1 MEIINRELPLSRLFP
16 TILVLILAASCSR
29 GGEPQANGG
38 KPPGFKV
45 KLAAVESGTI
55 DKVYDVGI
63 ANLLS
68 RKSVTL
74 LPQVDGQVTN
84 IFVKYGDQ
92 VAAGAPIIQ
101 VDPAK
106 QQASVNS
113 YQAATESARAD
124 IANAQATLKSLEA
137 QRLSKVSDL
146 KFNQQQYQRYA
157 TLYNQGA
164 TTLQN
169 VDQYRNSLD
178 AARASLDAI
187 DEQIRA
193 QQASI
198 AKTQRA
204 LQQSQENVKQQ
215 QVQLQY
221 YKITAPFAG
230 TVGDIP
236 VKIGDYVTTAT
247 KLTTINQNQPLE
259 VRMSIPVE
267 IAPQVHTGMLVR
279 LLDQQ
284 SRVIGTSKVFF
295 ISPNIR
301 SEDRSVI
308 IKSLYD
314 NTANQLRTDGY
325 VSAQVVLDEHPG
337 VLVPTT
343 AISRIGGQSFVFVAQ
358 TPTQS
363 EPAKSPQEQS
373 KPATPKLVAKQKP
386 VKLGDIRGNEIQV
399 IEGLQPGEK
408 IVTAGILN
416 LTDGAPIIP
425 ES

>member
-1 MEIINRELPLSRLFP
+1 MKINMELPLGRLFP
-16 TILVLILAASCSR
+16 TILVLVVAAGCSH
-29 GGEPQANGG
+29 GGGPPPNGG

-45 KLAAVESGTI
+45 KLAPVESGTV
-55 DKVYDVGI
+55 DKVYDVGT
-63 ANLLS
+63 ASLQS

-74 LPQVDGQVTN
+74 QPQIDGQVTN

-92 VAAGAPIIQ
+92 VSEGTPIIQ

-137 QRLSKVSDL
+137 QRFSKISDL

-157 TLYNQGA
+157 ALYRQGA
-164 TTLQN
+164 TALQN
-169 VDQYRNSLD
+169 LDQYRNSLD
-178 AARASLDAI
+178 AARSSLAAI
-187 DEQIRA
+187 DEQISA
-193 QQASI
+193 QKANI

-230 TVGDIP
+230 IVGDIP
-236 VKIGDYVTTAT
+236 VKVGDYVTTST
-247 KLTTINQNQPLE
+247 KLTAINQNQPLE
-259 VRMSIPVE
+259 VNMSIPLE
-267 IAPQVHTGMLVR
+267 IAPQLHVGMPVR

-284 SRVIGTSKVFF
+284 GRVIGNSKVFF
-295 ISPNIR
+295 ISPSIANQTQ
-301 SEDRSVI
+301 SVL
-308 IKSLYD
+308 IKALYA
-314 NTANQLRTDGY
+314 NTANQLRVDGY
-325 VSAQVVLDEHPG
+325 VHAQVILDEHPG
-337 VLVPTT
+337 VLVPTE

-358 TPTQS
+358 TPTETEQAKSQPGQS
-363 EPAKSPQEQS
+363 PPAK
-373 KPATPKLVAKQKP
+373 PKLIAKQKP
-386 VKLGDIRGNEIQV
+386 VKLGDIRGNNIQV

-425 ES
+425 DS